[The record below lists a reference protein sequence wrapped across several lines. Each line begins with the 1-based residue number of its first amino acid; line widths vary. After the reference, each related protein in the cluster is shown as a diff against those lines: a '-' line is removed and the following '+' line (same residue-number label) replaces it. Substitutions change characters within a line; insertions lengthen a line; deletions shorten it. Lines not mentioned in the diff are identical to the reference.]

1 MSKQSNQRFRKEMD
15 KKSYKET
22 NSKAD
27 NSYVSHQKQS
37 GHGNFNASVG
47 KSNKT
52 K

>member
-15 KKSYKET
+15 KKSYKDT
-22 NSKAD
+22 NNKTD
-27 NSYVSHQKQS
+27 NSHILHQKQS
-37 GHGNFNASVG
+37 GHGNFNASVE

>member
-15 KKSYKET
+15 KKSYKDF
-22 NSKAD
+22 NDKAS
-27 NSYVSHQKQS
+27 NFYVSHQKQS
-37 GHGNFNASVG
+37 GHGNFNALVE